1 MLHKGLIVRKSSDSH
16 TRGWRT
22 SSSLEPTPFIHFI
35 RLNDILQKRNVW
47 VESYLFLYPKTLLQ
61 VYFKRCK
68 LCYCSFFHP
77 LSSNIYFPVSGYALL
92 VRSPLTMDLPWAP
105 LHGGI
110 RCKPVYLRV
119 FRTDAYLFIRLWPW
133 YTITDRNG
141 PLLTRLLYDR
151 ICGFSINKFKIVFSF
166 RVGKLFLV
174 IWVLFII
181 SIRDFIIDCHGFIF
195 TESTPGEPCQDKVIW
210 NWCCFTCT
218 L

>member
-92 VRSPLTMDLPWAP
+92 VRSPLTMDLPWAS
-105 LHGGI
+105 LWWSFNQYYAFLWSFLTVLIRTVSWLVCCGI
-110 RCKPVYLRV
+110 GIIYVANY
-119 FRTDAYLFIRLWPW
+119 
-133 YTITDRNG
+133 
-141 PLLTRLLYDR
+141 
-151 ICGFSINKFKIVFSF
+151 GFSNLPRRLAV
-166 RVGKLFLV
+166 
-174 IWVLFII
+174 
-181 SIRDFIIDCHGFIF
+181 
-195 TESTPGEPCQDKVIW
+195 
-210 NWCCFTCT
+210 
-218 L
+218 